1 MKKTFVRLLVIIP
14 VIAIQTLWLL
24 LLIRWLSPY
33 SAVISFIM
41 SIFAVFFVLYIITK
55 RDESTYKILWL
66 LIILTMP
73 LAGASLYLLFGNK
86 RSARILQGLLK
97 RAELPPAAGTPEVL
111 KGLEETDQRMSQTMG
126 WLQKKTGCPLLK
138 NESVKYYRLGDELF
152 PDMLNDLRSA
162 EEYIFVEYFII
173 ANGVMWNA
181 MVDIMS
187 EKARQGVDVRVMYD
201 DLGSIS
207 TFSANDVRQLTERG
221 IKCVTFNPFVV
232 LSGNLNYR
240 DHRKMLIVDGRVAYS
255 GGINIADEYINQKER
270 FGHWKDT
277 GVRLEGEGAWGLTAQ
292 FIQMCVNLG
301 GTMHNERDYY
311 RPHSP
316 VRSEGF
322 CQPFVDGPQNNPDDP
337 AEDVFL
343 QLISGARRFLYITT
357 PYFVPDNSIMRA
369 LCIAG
374 DGGVDVR
381 LMLPGTPDH
390 WYADFVAESHF
401 GELLSHGVKIYR
413 YTPGFLH
420 AKSVMADRE
429 AAFIGSVNM
438 DYRSFE
444 LHYECG
450 VMLYGAPMIES
461 LLEDM
466 DHIVEQSHRVTLEEW
481 KHRSWTRRVFEPL
494 LRLFAIWM

>member
-14 VIAIQTLWLL
+14 VIAIQALWLV
-24 LLIRWLSPY
+24 LLIKWLSPY
-33 SAVISFIM
+33 SAVINFIL
-41 SIFAVFFVLYIITK
+41 SIFAAFFVLYIITK

-73 LAGASLYLLFGNK
+73 LAGAALYLLFGNR

-97 RAELPPAAGTPEVL
+97 RAELPPVTGGPEVL
-111 KGLEETDQRMSQTMG
+111 KELEDSDPRMSQTMG

-207 TFSANDVRQLTERG
+207 TFNANDVRQLTERG

-270 FGHWKDT
+270 FGHWKDIGFRVT
-277 GVRLEGEGAWGLTAQ
+277 GTPAAGYARMFAGFWNAFSKQPVPDGYTFIDPSIPEKTDGYVLSYCDSPFNADSTSTKLFIDLLSQATEYAW
-292 FIQMCVNLG
+292 
-301 GTMHNERDYY
+301 
-311 RPHSP
+311 
-316 VRSEGF
+316 F
-322 CQPFVDGPQNNPDDP
+322 C
-337 AEDVFL
+337 
-343 QLISGARRFLYITT
+343 T
-357 PYFVPDNSIMRA
+357 PYLMPGDDLVDAMIMAAQR
-369 LCIAG
+369 
-374 DGGVDVR
+374 GVDVR
-381 LMLPGTPDH
+381 IMMPGIPDKKLI
-390 WYADFVAESHF
+390 FRMSHSF
-401 GELLSHGVKIYR
+401 YQELLMGGVKIYE
-413 YTPGFLH
+413 YIPGFLH
-420 AKSVMADRE
+420 AKSCVIDGKIATVGSVNLDHRSLFLQFENNSLFYRSSVAEEVMADFL
-429 AAFIGSVNM
+429 A
-438 DYRSFE
+438 
-444 LHYECG
+444 
-450 VMLYGAPMIES
+450 
-461 LLEDM
+461 
-466 DHIVEQSHRVTLEEW
+466 TLERCREIVPYNQ
-481 KHRSWTRRVFEPL
+481 TQYA
-494 LRLFAIWM
+494 LRLAFDGILRIFAPLC

>member
-14 VIAIQTLWLL
+14 VIAIQALWLV

-33 SAVISFIM
+33 SAVINFIL
-41 SIFAVFFVLYIITK
+41 SIFAAFFVLYIITK

-73 LAGASLYLLFGNK
+73 LAGAALYLLFGNR

-97 RAELPPAAGTPEVL
+97 RAELPPVTGGPEVL
-111 KGLEETDQRMSQTMG
+111 KELEDSDPRMSQTMG

-207 TFSANDVRQLTERG
+207 TFNANDVRQLTERG

-270 FGHWKDT
+270 FGHWKD
-277 GVRLEGEGAWGLTAQ
+277 
-292 FIQMCVNLG
+292 I
-301 GTMHNERDYY
+301 
-311 RPHSP
+311 
-316 VRSEGF
+316 GF
-322 CQPFVDGPQNNPDDP
+322 RV
-337 AEDVFL
+337 
-343 QLISGARRFLYITT
+343 T
-357 PYFVPDNSIMRA
+357 
-369 LCIAG
+369 
-374 DGGVDVR
+374 
-381 LMLPGTPDH
+381 GTP
-390 WYADFVAESHF
+390 
-401 GELLSHGVKIYR
+401 
-413 YTPGFLH
+413 
-420 AKSVMADRE
+420 
-429 AAFIGSVNM
+429 AAG
-438 DYRSFE
+438 
-444 LHYECG
+444 
-450 VMLYGAPMIES
+450 
-461 LLEDM
+461 
-466 DHIVEQSHRVTLEEW
+466 
-481 KHRSWTRRVFEPL
+481 
-494 LRLFAIWM
+494 